1 MTTTA
6 PDWITTPDGA
16 DLYRTDHPVP
26 GGGAVVRTRGQRS
39 FITQAAG
46 EFVYTM
52 ADLGVAIAFFVGTV
66 VLLSVGLGLSVI
78 WVGVPLLAA
87 GLLFARFGAVVQR
100 SMARTL
106 LDFPVAGPGGITR
119 RRPGAWGAFLGLF
132 SDGASWRAALYH
144 LIKIVLAP
152 FTFAVSLALYS
163 YAFGALTYPIWFW
176 DLPAMQASDGSWH
189 RGTPLWADSWVDT
202 VPAIAI
208 QAGLGLIVLLLAP
221 RVVRAL
227 TTLDRVL
234 IGTLL
239 TGRGSPN

>member
-6 PDWITTPDGA
+6 PDWITTPAGA
-16 DLYRTDHPVP
+16 DLYRTDHPAP
-26 GGGAVVRTRGQRS
+26 AGTVVRFRGQRS
-39 FITQAAG
+39 FIAQAAG
-46 EFVYTM
+46 EFAYTM
-52 ADLGVAIAFFVGTV
+52 VDLGVSIAFFVGTV

-87 GLLFARFGAVVQR
+87 GLLFARFGGAVQR
-100 SMARTL
+100 GLARTL

-152 FTFAVSLALYS
+152 FTFSVSLALYS
-163 YAFGALTYPIWFW
+163 YAFGVLSYPIWFW
-176 DLPAMQASDGSWH
+176 HLPAMQAADGSWH
-189 RGTPLWADSWVDT
+189 RGTPLWTGAWIDT
-202 VPAIAI
+202 VPTIAI

-239 TGRGSPN
+239 TGRGSSN

>member
-6 PDWITTPDGA
+6 PDWIITPDGA
-16 DLYRTDHPVP
+16 DLYRTDHPTP
-26 GGGAVVRTRGQRS
+26 GAATVVRTRGQRP
-39 FITQAAG
+39 FVLQAAG
-46 EFVYTM
+46 EFAYTM
-52 ADLGVAIAFFVGTV
+52 VDLGVAIAFFVGTV

-87 GLLFARFGAVVQR
+87 GLLFARFGGGVQR
-100 SMARTL
+100 GLARTL
-106 LDFPVAGPGGITR
+106 LDFPIAGPAGITA

-132 SDGASWRAALYH
+132 SDGASWRAVLYH

-163 YAFGALTYPIWFW
+163 YAFGALTYPLWFW
-176 DLPAMQASDGSWH
+176 HLPAMQAGDGSWH
-189 RGTPLWADSWVDT
+189 RGTPLWTDAWIDT
-202 VPAIAI
+202 VPTIAI

-227 TTLDRVL
+227 TTLDRML

-239 TGRGSPN
+239 AGRGSAH